1 MNAEVRQIKTNAEL
15 ALAQAYSA
23 EKARLPGDR
32 KVVALRDAAAAR
44 FDALGLPHRR
54 VEEWKYTDLRALIRE
69 AKPIA
74 GAPNAAGKA
83 RAKDAGKVIGDMDA
97 RRVVFVDGTFVPELS
112 DLANLSPGLTIRSM
126 AQALA
131 EGDALVA
138 DRLGKVMPADGE
150 GVIALNTALMRDGA
164 VIHVAK
170 GATLER
176 PIHLVFAA
184 TGDKAASVFTRSL
197 VVIEQG
203 ARAMVVE
210 SHDASAGHQVNTA
223 LELVVGDNAHV
234 DHIKITSGP
243 SDLVHVSSLM
253 AAIGANA
260 RFNDFAFNI
269 GGGVVRN
276 QTFVRFDGEG
286 THAGLRGASLL
297 KGKQHIDSTLVVDHQ
312 AGGCQSRE
320 VFAAVLDDESRGVFQ
335 GKIVVRQRAQKTDA
349 RMMTRALLLS
359 DEAEADNKPE
369 LEIFADD
376 VQCGHGATSGALDEG
391 LKFYLMARGI
401 PEPEAEALL
410 VQAFVGEAI
419 EGIEHAGLRDA
430 LMEQVVG
437 WLRSRGS

>member
-150 GVIALNTALMRDGA
+150 GVIALNTALRRDGA

-297 KGKQHIDSTLVVDHQ
+297 KGKQHVDSTLVVDHQ
-312 AGGCQSRE
+312 ASGCQSRE
-320 VFAAVLDDESRGVFQ
+320 VFATVLDDESRGVFQ
-335 GKIVVRQRAQKTDA
+335 GKIVVRPHAQQTDA

-437 WLRSRGS
+437 WLRSRRS

>member
-297 KGKQHIDSTLVVDHQ
+297 KGKQHIEQKNYPFPVLFDETRQVTRTYGVYHAFALDAYNIARPATFVIGPEGTICWIAVSPSQ
-312 AGGCQSRE
+312 RE
-320 VFAAVLDDESRGVFQ
+320 RPRLEDVFDLYTKMVLGMAVVFQ
-335 GKIVVRQRAQKTDA
+335 MPTVVFF
-349 RMMTRALLLS
+349 LS
-359 DEAEADNKPE
+359 KLGRLRFQTCE
-369 LEIFADD
+369 LAIN
-376 VQCGHGATSGALDEG
+376 
-391 LKFYLMARGI
+391 
-401 PEPEAEALL
+401 
-410 VQAFVGEAI
+410 AI
-419 EGIEHAGLRDA
+419 ENPNNEG
-430 LMEQVVG
+430 EQ
-437 WLRSRGS
+437 RSRPKIPASIKQRHA